1 MLKLHEHEAHA
12 VCFQLLLFLYLS
24 SIPCSASCIAEVV
37 AEGVLVVG
45 VLLPDDFD
53 TSSLSTLCSNPSR
66 RSWSTWHENDIRQF
80 TFSLYINGFHLH
92 GRMPVQLLRSFR
104 FYAAKPERCRETLS
118 RSCCQAR
125 QSPSPRWLTFK
136 TIELVFVRIFS
147 FCEAA
152 YSELRSDTPE
162 YNPHR
167 DENHVI
173 GPLLPPKNNAKY
185 IHNFIVSILILISA
199 TLYCKVDVDVP
210 GQWTPA
216 GRCDQLSSLFAQKS
230 LRTIW
235 ANDKDLFSRL

>member
-1 MLKLHEHEAHA
+1 MHRGGSRGGRLGSGSAIAGRFRHELSLHF
-12 VCFQLLLFLYLS
+12 VFQPVS
-24 SIPCSASCIAEVV
+24 SFVVNLTREWHTSINLIA
-37 AEGVLVVG
+37 AI
-45 VLLPDDFD
+45 
-53 TSSLSTLCSNPSR
+53 N
-66 RSWSTWHENDIRQF
+66 N
-80 TFSLYINGFHLH
+80 INGFHLH

-136 TIELVFVRIFS
+136 TKELAFVRMFS

-173 GPLLPPKNNAKY
+173 GPLLPPTNNAKY
-185 IHNFIVSILILISA
+185 IHSFIVSILILISA
-199 TLYCKVDVDVP
+199 ALYCKVDVDVP

-235 ANDKDLFSRL
+235 ANGK